1 MAAQREGLPVLVL
14 DRPNPLGGLTVE
26 GPVMEDRFISF
37 VGVDNLP
44 MAHGMTAGELA
55 RFFNR
60 KIGAELLVIPM
71 EGYSRDMIFQDT
83 GLPFVQTS
91 PNIPDLVSAFGYMA
105 TGLGEGYRRRPA
117 GSVQVDWGNGH

>member
-1 MAAQREGLPVLVL
+1 
-14 DRPNPLGGLTVE
+14 
-26 GPVMEDRFISF
+26 MEDRFISF

-105 TGLGEGYRRRPA
+105 TGLGEGTGVGQRDQFKWIGGTGIDPKNLPA
-117 GSVQVDWGNGH
+117 C